1 MILHIYLHW
10 LIWPGTSRRP
20 GENRS
25 GQLGQDELLVTEV
38 GGRLV
43 ANLFAFAASSRVIGW
58 KTFKGRGVVY
68 ILLFCHLHIYLQGT
82 ITNANCVCIKN
93 SANKGRLFCFTET
106 RYQNEGEGLS
116 TKVRVWK
123 KTSEQ
128 CR

>member
-1 MILHIYLHW
+1 MIKHVFISLSVVQIYDISYIHLHW

-43 ANLFAFAASSRVIGW
+43 ANLFAFEASSRVMGW

-68 ILLFCHLHIYLQGT
+68 ILLFCHLHISPGYNYQCKL
-82 ITNANCVCIKN
+82 
-93 SANKGRLFCFTET
+93 RLH
-106 RYQNEGEGLS
+106 
-116 TKVRVWK
+116 K
-123 KTSEQ
+123 EQ
-128 CR
+128 CQ